1 MSGMPPDQA
10 ERRLIRI
17 ITWMKA
23 RTEPFT
29 RDDLVEA
36 FPRDYAGKPDAVEKK
51 FLRDKAA
58 IERLGIALRLDEGE
72 TTSYL
77 VDRTALHL
85 ARVDFE
91 RGEAAVV
98 WMAGRAAARA
108 ANHPLA
114 AELTSALRKLMV
126 GTGGLPAT
134 VPGPGALAPPAESK
148 ALGATLTLLAD
159 AVQRRRRLHLVYRGG
174 TGAETVRDVD
184 VFGYGLRDGDWF
196 MVGHC
201 HLRDAPRIF
210 FLRRVVSLRAGRGP
224 GHACL
229 VPKDA
234 KGGDFVVPRDFD
246 FDAWKTQ
253 RPWDYL
259 AHPPVEAVVRLSG
272 ALALAARKL
281 LPRAAFSALPD
292 GRREARLAV
301 RNLDGLVR
309 QVLAWGP
316 AAELAAPAE
325 GRQRARA
332 ILEAAAASHAPG
344 VVR

>member
-1 MSGMPPDQA
+1 MPADPA

-23 RTEPFT
+23 RAEPFT

-36 FPRDYAGKPDAVEKK
+36 FPVEYAGSPAAVEKK

-58 IERLGIALRLDEGE
+58 VERLGIALRLDEGE

-77 VDRTALHL
+77 VDRTSLHL
-85 ARVDFE
+85 ATVDFG

-126 GTGGLPAT
+126 GTGGLPGT
-134 VPGPGALAPPAESK
+134 VPGPGALAPPAESQ
-148 ALGATLTLLAD
+148 ALASRLELLAD
-159 AVQRRRRLHLVYRGG
+159 AVQRRRRLHLGYRGASG
-174 TGAETVRDVD
+174 LETARDVD
-184 VFGYGLRDGDWF
+184 VYGYGLRDGEWF
-196 MVGHC
+196 FVGHC
-201 HLRDAPRIF
+201 HLRGARRIF
-210 FLRRVVSLRAGRGP
+210 FLRRVTALKAGRDE
-224 GHACL
+224 GHDCV
-229 VPKDA
+229 VPKDV
-234 KGGDFVVPRDFD
+234 KGHDFAVPRDFD
-246 FDAWKTQ
+246 FDQWKTQ

-259 AHPPVEAVVRLSG
+259 AHPPLEAVVRLG
-272 ALALAARKL
+272 GDLAPMARRL
-281 LPRAAFSALPD
+281 LPRAVISVAKD
-292 GRREARLAV
+292 GRREARLQV

-316 AAELAAPAE
+316 DAELVAPPE
-325 GRQRARA
+325 GRQRAHA
-332 ILEAAAASHAPG
+332 ILDALAGAHASRVG
-344 VVR
+344 T